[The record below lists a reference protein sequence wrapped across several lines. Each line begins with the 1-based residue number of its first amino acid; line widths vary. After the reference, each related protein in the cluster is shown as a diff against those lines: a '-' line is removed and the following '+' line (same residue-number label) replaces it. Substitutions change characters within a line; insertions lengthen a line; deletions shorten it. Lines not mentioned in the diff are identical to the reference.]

1 MYIYIY
7 TIPMI
12 IQYYQV
18 LIIYYHDMYIRV
30 LLPVS
35 TMLSTCKVMLVT
47 DEVLSLGGTI
57 WTPRTTQGHHRPGCR
72 SDFTRS
78 RLCQGTKATP
88 CISVV
93 VQSPAEP
100 FWNLQQRQL
109 IPAVHCTNGWDMGIF

>member
-1 MYIYIY
+1 MY

-30 LLPVS
+30 LSPVS

-47 DEVLSLGGTI
+47 EVLSLGGTI

-78 RLCQGTKATP
+78 RLCQGAKATP

-93 VQSPAEP
+93 VQSTAEP
-100 FWNLQQRQL
+100 FWMQQRQV
-109 IPAVHCTNGWDMGIF
+109 IPAVHCTNAWDLGIFE